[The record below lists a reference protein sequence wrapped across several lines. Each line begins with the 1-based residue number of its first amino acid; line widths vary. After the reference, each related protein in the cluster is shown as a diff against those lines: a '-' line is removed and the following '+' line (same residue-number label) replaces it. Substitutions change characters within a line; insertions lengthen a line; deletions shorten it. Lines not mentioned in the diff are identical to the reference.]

1 MITRF
6 LSSQS
11 IFAKQMLLTVGAL
24 SSLALMPP
32 KNGRMLL
39 VPVSTAAEH
48 GMIKLA
54 IDQGALLVGPGPVPG
69 SFVVQGERGRL
80 WSAMLQA
87 GVVATAAPSSGCG
100 SDQEA
105 RS

>member
-1 MITRF
+1 MTARL
-6 LSSQS
+6 LSSRS
-11 IFAKQMLLTVGAL
+11 TLAKQLLLTAGAL
-24 SSLALMPP
+24 ISLLLMPP

-39 VPVSTAAEH
+39 VPLSPTAEH

-54 IDQGALLVGPGPVPG
+54 IEQGALLVGPGPVPG

-80 WSAMLQA
+80 WSAMTHA
-87 GVVATAAPSSGCG
+87 GIVATAAPSGGCG

>member
-1 MITRF
+1 VIARL
-6 LSSQS
+6 LSSRS
-11 IFAKQMLLTVGAL
+11 ILAKQMLLAAGAL
-24 SSLALMPP
+24 IALLLMPP

-39 VPVSTAAEH
+39 FPHSSAAEH

-54 IDQGALLVGPGPVPG
+54 IEQGALLVGPGPVRG

-80 WSAMLQA
+80 WSSMLHA
-87 GVVATAAPSSGCG
+87 GVVATAAPNSGCG
-100 SDQEA
+100 SNKEA